1 MKKKLR
7 EIFNFADKLQ
17 KNTLFTK
24 LERLTLEVNDVTAA
38 LFNLAKDGFPKKS
51 STLRNIAAIRC
62 SFLKKSEAIPT
73 PPKIIFQSC
82 TSTLRVYLFKNRN
95 V

>member
-24 LERLTLEVNDVTAA
+24 LERLTLEVNDVTA